1 MFPFEREIMT
11 RGLMNGSKAYIIG
24 ILLSSIVTNGTFVL
38 DYYIPHEE
46 VNLIVKH
53 YKIPFDVYC

>member
-1 MFPFEREIMT
+1 MT

-24 ILLSSIVTNGTFVL
+24 IWLSSIVRNGTFVV

-46 VNLIVKH
+46 VNLIVNIIKFLLMF
-53 YKIPFDVYC
+53 IVETD